1 MLLLTGRLGGADASP
16 EATASDVLVGD
27 AVSFLPLRN
36 PDATPGHVLFEE
48 ISGTVSLCLPLRC
61 IRKDDLAGKGVS
73 GITGIRTLARLPDL
87 SIVRLGPPPG
97 ARWALVGLR
106 SFAVFSGRITAID
119 GGEPH
124 DVNAGELAL
133 IADPSATLYLQ
144 AGNDSAL
151 GVGFAEPD
159 FIVALG

>member
-1 MLLLTGRLGGADASP
+1 MLLLTGRLGGPGATP
-16 EATASDVLVGD
+16 EATASDVLLGD
-27 AVSFLPLRN
+27 TASFSPLRN
-36 PDATPGHVLFEE
+36 PDATPAHVLFEE
-48 ISGTVSLCLPLRC
+48 ISGTVPLPFRC
-61 IRKDDLAGKGVS
+61 IRRDDLAGKGVS
-73 GITGIRTLARLPDL
+73 GITGIRTLARIQDL

-106 SFAVFSGRITAID
+106 SFAVFAGRITAID

-124 DVNAGELAL
+124 DVNAGELAV

-159 FIVALG
+159 LIVALG